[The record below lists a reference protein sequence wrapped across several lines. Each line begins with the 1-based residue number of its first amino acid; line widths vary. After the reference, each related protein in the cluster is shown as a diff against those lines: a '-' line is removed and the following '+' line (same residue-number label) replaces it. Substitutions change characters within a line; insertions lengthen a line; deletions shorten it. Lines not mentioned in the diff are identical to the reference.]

1 MLKRASFV
9 EVNTHSL
16 RHNFNAVKNIVP
28 KDACVMAVVKA
39 NAYGAGALKASE
51 IFLQEGAN
59 YLGVATLDEALE
71 LRSHFSQTPILILG
85 YSPNANAS
93 MLIDNDLSAMVF
105 SLEQAE
111 IFSQMALKAKKRL
124 KVHLKIDTGM
134 HRLGLEP
141 NFKSIETIKKIRALK
156 GLEVEGIFTH
166 LSNADAN
173 IKTHAKNQMKAF
185 NAFLE
190 QLLDQKIEFQYRH
203 AYNSAGILSLC
214 NGNENRL
221 LNLYRPGIMLYGFYP
236 SNEMKESSQTIL
248 KNVISLKA
256 RIVQIKRVKK
266 GEFIGYGE
274 HFYTNEETLVG
285 VLALGYADGLVRAL
299 GNRIQVAINNQL
311 APLIGKVCMDQCF
324 VKLNNIEAKEGD
336 EVILFGDKSTKAND
350 ASEIA
355 TLLNTIPYEVISTLS
370 KRLERVYVWNKIM

>member
-9 EVNTHSL
+9 EVNSASL
-16 RHNFNAVKNIVP
+16 RHNFSAVKSIVP
-28 KDACVMAVVKA
+28 KDAHIMAVVKA
-39 NAYGAGALKASE
+39 NAYGAGAIKASE

-71 LRSHFSQTPILILG
+71 LRSHFSKTPILILG
-85 YSPNANAS
+85 YSPNSNAS
-93 MLIDNDLSAMVF
+93 MLIDNDLSAMIF

-111 IFSQMALKAKKRL
+111 VFSQMALKSQKRL

-166 LSNADAN
+166 LSNADAK

-190 QLLDQKIEFQYRH
+190 QLLNQKIEFQYRH

-214 NGNENRL
+214 NGNENRF

-236 SNEMKESSQTIL
+236 SNGMKETCPTIL

-256 RIVQIKRVKK
+256 QIVQIRSVKK

-285 VLALGYADGLVRAL
+285 VLALGYADGLMRAL

-336 EVILFGDKSTKAND
+336 EVILFGDKSAKAND

-355 TLLNTIPYEVISTLS
+355 ALLNTIPYETISTLS
-370 KRLERVYVWNKIM
+370 KRLERVYI

>member
-9 EVNTHSL
+9 EVDTASL
-16 RHNFNAVKNIVP
+16 RHNFSTVKSIIP

-39 NAYGAGALKASE
+39 NAYGAGAIKASE

-71 LRSHFSQTPILILG
+71 LRSHFPKTPILILG

-93 MLIDNDLSAMVF
+93 MLIDNDLSAMIF

-111 IFSQMALKAKKRL
+111 VFSQMALKAKKRL

-156 GLEVEGIFTH
+156 GLEIEGIFTH
-166 LSNADAN
+166 LSNADAK

-214 NGNENRL
+214 NGNENRF

-236 SNEMKESSQTIL
+236 SNGMKESCPTIL

-256 RIVQIKRVKK
+256 RIVQIRSVKK

-285 VLALGYADGLVRAL
+285 VLALGYADGLARAL
-299 GNRIQVAINNQL
+299 DNRIQVAINNQL

-324 VKLNNIEAKEGD
+324 VKLNDIQAKEGD
-336 EVILFGDKSTKAND
+336 EVILFGDKSAKAND

-355 TLLNTIPYEVISTLS
+355 ALLNTIAYETISTLS
-370 KRLERVYVWNKIM
+370 KRLERVYI

>member
-9 EVNTHSL
+9 EVDSASL
-16 RHNFNAVKNIVP
+16 RHNFSAVKSIVP
-28 KDACVMAVVKA
+28 KDAHIMAVVKA
-39 NAYGAGALKASE
+39 NAYGTGAIKASE

-71 LRSHFSQTPILILG
+71 LRSHFSKTPILILG
-85 YSPNANAS
+85 YSPNSNAS
-93 MLIDNDLSAMVF
+93 MLIDNDLSAMIF

-111 IFSQMALKAKKRL
+111 VFSQMALKSQKRL
-124 KVHLKIDTGM
+124 KIHLKIDTGM

-141 NFKSIETIKKIRALK
+141 NFKSIEIIKKIRALK
-156 GLEVEGIFTH
+156 GLEIEGIFTH
-166 LSNADAN
+166 LSNADAR
-173 IKTHAKNQMKAF
+173 IKTHAKNQMKTF

-236 SNEMKESSQTIL
+236 SNGMKETCPTIL

-256 RIVQIKRVKK
+256 QIVQIRSVKK

-285 VLALGYADGLVRAL
+285 TLALGYADGLVRDL

-324 VKLNNIEAKEGD
+324 VKLNNIQAKEGD
-336 EVILFGDKSTKAND
+336 EVILFGDKSAKAND

-355 TLLNTIPYEVISTLS
+355 ALLNTIAYETISTLS
-370 KRLERVYVWNKIM
+370 KRLERVYI

>member
-9 EVNTHSL
+9 EVNTASL
-16 RHNFNAVKNIVP
+16 RHNFSAVKSIVP
-28 KDACVMAVVKA
+28 KDAHIMAVVKA
-39 NAYGAGALKASE
+39 NAYGAGAIKASE

-71 LRSHFSQTPILILG
+71 LRSHFPKTPILILG
-85 YSPNANAS
+85 YSPNSNAS
-93 MLIDNDLSAMVF
+93 MLIDNDLSTMIF

-111 IFSQMALKAKKRL
+111 VFSQMALKSQKRL
-124 KVHLKIDTGM
+124 KIHLKIDTGM

-141 NFKSIETIKKIRALK
+141 NFKSIEIIKKIRTLK
-156 GLEVEGIFTH
+156 GLEIEGIFTH
-166 LSNADAN
+166 LSNADAK

-214 NGNENRL
+214 NGNENRF

-236 SNEMKESSQTIL
+236 SNGMKETCPTIL

-256 RIVQIKRVKK
+256 QIVQIRSVKK

-285 VLALGYADGLVRAL
+285 VLALGYADGLMRAL
-299 GNRIQVAINNQL
+299 GNRIQVVINNQL

-324 VKLNNIEAKEGD
+324 VKLNNIQAKEGD
-336 EVILFGDKSTKAND
+336 EVILFGDKSAKAND

-355 TLLNTIPYEVISTLS
+355 ALLNTIPYETISTLS
-370 KRLERVYVWNKIM
+370 KRLERVYI

>member
-9 EVNTHSL
+9 EVNSASL
-16 RHNFNAVKNIVP
+16 RHNFSAVKSIVP
-28 KDACVMAVVKA
+28 KDAHIMAVVKA
-39 NAYGAGALKASE
+39 NAYGAGAIKASE

-85 YSPNANAS
+85 YSPNTNAS

-111 IFSQMALKAKKRL
+111 VFSQMALKSQKRL

-141 NFKSIETIKKIRALK
+141 NFKSIEIVKKIRALK

-214 NGNENRL
+214 NGNENRF

-336 EVILFGDKSTKAND
+336 EVILFGDKSAKAND

-370 KRLERVYVWNKIM
+370 KRLERVYV

>member
-9 EVNTHSL
+9 EVNTASL
-16 RHNFNAVKNIVP
+16 RHNFSAVKSIVP
-28 KDACVMAVVKA
+28 KDAHIMAVVKA
-39 NAYGAGALKASE
+39 NAYGAGAIKASE

-71 LRSHFSQTPILILG
+71 LRSHFSKTPILILG
-85 YSPNANAS
+85 YSPNSNAS
-93 MLIDNDLSAMVF
+93 MLIDNDLSAMIF

-111 IFSQMALKAKKRL
+111 VFSQMALKSQKRL
-124 KVHLKIDTGM
+124 KIHLKIDTGM

-141 NFKSIETIKKIRALK
+141 NFKSIEIIKKIRALK

-166 LSNADAN
+166 LSNADAK

-236 SNEMKESSQTIL
+236 SNGMKETCPTIL

-256 RIVQIKRVKK
+256 QIVQIRSVKK

-285 VLALGYADGLVRAL
+285 VLALGYADGLMRAL

-324 VKLNNIEAKEGD
+324 VKLNNIQAKEGD

-355 TLLNTIPYEVISTLS
+355 ALLNTIPYETISTLS
-370 KRLERVYVWNKIM
+370 KRLERVYI

>member
-16 RHNFNAVKNIVP
+16 RHNFNAVKSIVP

-85 YSPNANAS
+85 YSPNTNAS
-93 MLIDNDLSAMVF
+93 MLVDNDLSAMVF

-111 IFSQMALKAKKRL
+111 VFSQMALKAKKRL
-124 KVHLKIDTGM
+124 KIHLKIDTGM

-141 NFKSIETIKKIRALK
+141 TFKSIETIKKIRTLK

-256 RIVQIKRVKK
+256 RIIQIKRVKK
-266 GEFIGYGE
+266 GELIGYGK

-336 EVILFGDKSTKAND
+336 EVILFGDKSAKAND

-370 KRLERVYVWNKIM
+370 KRLERVYV

>member
-9 EVNTHSL
+9 EVDTASL
-16 RHNFNAVKNIVP
+16 RHNFSAVKSIVP
-28 KDACVMAVVKA
+28 KDAHIMAVVKA
-39 NAYGAGALKASE
+39 NAYGVGAIKASE

-71 LRSHFSQTPILILG
+71 LRSHFSKTPILILG

-93 MLIDNDLSAMVF
+93 MLIDNDLSAMIF

-111 IFSQMALKAKKRL
+111 VFSQMALKSQKRL
-124 KVHLKIDTGM
+124 KIHLKIDTGM

-141 NFKSIETIKKIRALK
+141 NFKSIEIIKKIRALK
-156 GLEVEGIFTH
+156 GLEIEGIFTH
-166 LSNADAN
+166 LSNADAK

-190 QLLDQKIEFQYRH
+190 QLLNQKIEFQYRH

-214 NGNENRL
+214 NGNENRF

-236 SNEMKESSQTIL
+236 SNGMKETCPTIL

-256 RIVQIKRVKK
+256 QIVQIRSVKK

-285 VLALGYADGLVRAL
+285 VLALGYADGLMRAL

-324 VKLNNIEAKEGD
+324 VKLNNIQAKEGD
-336 EVILFGDKSTKAND
+336 EVILFGDKSAKAND

-355 TLLNTIPYEVISTLS
+355 ALLNTIPYETISTLS
-370 KRLERVYVWNKIM
+370 KRLERVYI

>member
-9 EVNTHSL
+9 EVNTASL
-16 RHNFNAVKNIVP
+16 RHNFNAVKSIVP

-85 YSPNANAS
+85 YSPNTNAS

-111 IFSQMALKAKKRL
+111 VFSQVALKSQKRL
-124 KVHLKIDTGM
+124 KIHLKIDTGM

-141 NFKSIETIKKIRALK
+141 TFKSMETIKKIRALK

-190 QLLDQKIEFQYRH
+190 QLLNQKIEFKYRH

-324 VKLNNIEAKEGD
+324 VKLNDIEAKEGD
-336 EVILFGDKSTKAND
+336 EVILFGDKSAKAND
-350 ASEIA
+350 ANEIA
-355 TLLNTIPYEVISTLS
+355 TLLNTIPYETISTLS
-370 KRLERVYVWNKIM
+370 KRLERVYV

>member
-9 EVNTHSL
+9 EVNSASL
-16 RHNFNAVKNIVP
+16 RHNFSAVKSIVP
-28 KDACVMAVVKA
+28 KDAHIMAVVKA
-39 NAYGAGALKASE
+39 NAYGAGAIKASE

-71 LRSHFSQTPILILG
+71 LRSHFSKTPILILG
-85 YSPNANAS
+85 YSPNSNAS
-93 MLIDNDLSAMVF
+93 MLIDNDLSAMIF

-111 IFSQMALKAKKRL
+111 VFSQMALKSQKRL
-124 KVHLKIDTGM
+124 KIHLKIDTGM

-141 NFKSIETIKKIRALK
+141 NFKSIEIIKKIRALK

-166 LSNADAN
+166 LSNADAK

-190 QLLDQKIEFQYRH
+190 QLLNQKIEFQYRH

-236 SNEMKESSQTIL
+236 SNGMKETCPTIL

-256 RIVQIKRVKK
+256 QIVQIRSVKK

-285 VLALGYADGLVRAL
+285 VLTLGYADGLMRAL

-324 VKLNNIEAKEGD
+324 IKLNNIEAKEGD
-336 EVILFGDKSTKAND
+336 EVILFGDKSAKAND

-355 TLLNTIPYEVISTLS
+355 ALLNTIPYETISTLS
-370 KRLERVYVWNKIM
+370 KRLERVYI

>member
-9 EVNTHSL
+9 EVNSASL
-16 RHNFNAVKNIVP
+16 RHNFSAVKSIVP
-28 KDACVMAVVKA
+28 KDAHIMAVVKA
-39 NAYGAGALKASE
+39 NAYGAGAIKASE

-71 LRSHFSQTPILILG
+71 LRSHFSKTPILILG
-85 YSPNANAS
+85 YSPNSNAS
-93 MLIDNDLSAMVF
+93 MLIDNDLSAMIF

-111 IFSQMALKAKKRL
+111 VFSQMALRSQKRL
-124 KVHLKIDTGM
+124 KIHLKIDTGM

-141 NFKSIETIKKIRALK
+141 NFKSIEIIKKIRALK
-156 GLEVEGIFTH
+156 GLEIEGIFTH
-166 LSNADAN
+166 LSNADAK
-173 IKTHAKNQMKAF
+173 IKTHAKNQMKTF

-214 NGNENRL
+214 NGNENHL

-236 SNEMKESSQTIL
+236 SNGMKETCPTIL

-256 RIVQIKRVKK
+256 QIVQIRSVKK

-285 VLALGYADGLVRAL
+285 VLALGYADGLMRAL

-324 VKLNNIEAKEGD
+324 VKLNNIQAKEGD
-336 EVILFGDKSTKAND
+336 EVILFGDKSAKAND

-355 TLLNTIPYEVISTLS
+355 VLLNTIPYETISTLS
-370 KRLERVYVWNKIM
+370 KRLERVYI

>member
-16 RHNFNAVKNIVP
+16 RHNFHAVKNIVP

-85 YSPNANAS
+85 YSPNTNAS

-111 IFSQMALKAKKRL
+111 VFSQMALKSQKRL
-124 KVHLKIDTGM
+124 KIHLKIDTGM

-141 NFKSIETIKKIRALK
+141 TFKSIETIKKIRALK

-166 LSNADAN
+166 LSNADAK

-190 QLLDQKIEFQYRH
+190 QLLNQKIEFKYRH

-266 GEFIGYGE
+266 GELIGYGE

-324 VKLNNIEAKEGD
+324 VKLNDIEAKEGD
-336 EVILFGDKSTKAND
+336 EVILFGDKSAKAND

-355 TLLNTIPYEVISTLS
+355 TLLNTIPYETISTLS
-370 KRLERVYVWNKIM
+370 KRLERVYV

>member
-9 EVNTHSL
+9 EVNTASL
-16 RHNFNAVKNIVP
+16 RHNFDAVKNIVP

-39 NAYGAGALKASE
+39 NAYGAGAIKASE

-71 LRSHFSQTPILILG
+71 LRSHFSKTPILILG
-85 YSPNANAS
+85 YSPNTNAS

-111 IFSQMALKAKKRL
+111 VFSQMALKSQKRL
-124 KVHLKIDTGM
+124 KIHLKIDTGM

-141 NFKSIETIKKIRALK
+141 NFKSIEIIKKIRALK

-190 QLLDQKIEFQYRH
+190 QLLNQKIEFQYRH

-214 NGNENRL
+214 NGNENRF

-236 SNEMKESSQTIL
+236 SSEMKESCPTIL

-266 GEFIGYGE
+266 GELIGYGK

-285 VLALGYADGLVRAL
+285 VLALGYADGLVRDL

-336 EVILFGDKSTKAND
+336 EVILFGDKSAKAND

-370 KRLERVYVWNKIM
+370 KRLERVYV

>member
-9 EVNTHSL
+9 EVNSASL
-16 RHNFNAVKNIVP
+16 RHNFSAVKSIVP
-28 KDACVMAVVKA
+28 KDAHIMAVVKA
-39 NAYGAGALKASE
+39 NAYGAGAIKASE

-71 LRSHFSQTPILILG
+71 LRSHFSKTPILILG
-85 YSPNANAS
+85 YSPNSNAS
-93 MLIDNDLSAMVF
+93 MLIDNDLSAMIF

-111 IFSQMALKAKKRL
+111 VFSQMALKSQKRL
-124 KVHLKIDTGM
+124 KIHLKIDTGM

-141 NFKSIETIKKIRALK
+141 NFKSIEIIKKIRTLK

-166 LSNADAN
+166 LSNADAK

-236 SNEMKESSQTIL
+236 SNGMKETCPTIL

-256 RIVQIKRVKK
+256 QIVQIRSVKK

-285 VLALGYADGLVRAL
+285 VLALGYADGLMRAL

-324 VKLNNIEAKEGD
+324 VKLNNIQAKEGD
-336 EVILFGDKSTKAND
+336 EVILFGDKSAKAND

-355 TLLNTIPYEVISTLS
+355 ALLNTIPYETISTLS
-370 KRLERVYVWNKIM
+370 KRLERVYI

>member
-9 EVNTHSL
+9 EVNSTSL
-16 RHNFNAVKNIVP
+16 RHNFSAVKSIVP
-28 KDACVMAVVKA
+28 KDAHIMAVVKA
-39 NAYGAGALKASE
+39 NAYGAGAIKASE

-71 LRSHFSQTPILILG
+71 LRSYFSKTPILVLG
-85 YSPNANAS
+85 YSPNSNAS
-93 MLIDNDLSAMVF
+93 MLIDNDLSAMIF

-111 IFSQMALKAKKRL
+111 VFSQMALKSQKRL
-124 KVHLKIDTGM
+124 KIHLKIDTGM

-141 NFKSIETIKKIRALK
+141 NFKSIEIIKKIRALK

-166 LSNADAN
+166 LSNADAK

-190 QLLDQKIEFQYRH
+190 QLLNQKIEFQYRH

-236 SNEMKESSQTIL
+236 SNGMKETCPTIL

-256 RIVQIKRVKK
+256 QIVQIRSVKK

-285 VLALGYADGLVRAL
+285 VLALGYADGLMRAL

-324 VKLNNIEAKEGD
+324 VKLNNIQAKEGD
-336 EVILFGDKSTKAND
+336 EVILFGDKSAKAND

-355 TLLNTIPYEVISTLS
+355 ALLNTIPYETISTLS
-370 KRLERVYVWNKIM
+370 KRLERVYI

>member
-9 EVNTHSL
+9 EVNTASL
-16 RHNFNAVKNIVP
+16 RHNFSAVKSIVP

-39 NAYGAGALKASE
+39 NAYGAGAIKASE

-71 LRSHFSQTPILILG
+71 LRSHFSKTPILVLG
-85 YSPNANAS
+85 YNPNSNAS
-93 MLIDNDLSAMVF
+93 MLIDNDLSAMIF

-111 IFSQMALKAKKRL
+111 VFSQMALKSQKRL
-124 KVHLKIDTGM
+124 KIHLKIDTGM

-141 NFKSIETIKKIRALK
+141 NFKSIEIIKKIRALK

-166 LSNADAN
+166 LSNADAK
-173 IKTHAKNQMKAF
+173 IKTHAKNQMEAF

-190 QLLDQKIEFQYRH
+190 QLLDQRIEFQYRH

-236 SNEMKESSQTIL
+236 SNGMKETCPTIL

-256 RIVQIKRVKK
+256 QIVQIRSVKK

-285 VLALGYADGLVRAL
+285 VLALGYADGLMRAL

-324 VKLNNIEAKEGD
+324 VKLNNIQAKEGD
-336 EVILFGDKSTKAND
+336 EVILFGDKSAKAND

-355 TLLNTIPYEVISTLS
+355 ALLNTIPYETISTLS
-370 KRLERVYVWNKIM
+370 KRLERVYI

>member
-9 EVNTHSL
+9 EVNTASL
-16 RHNFNAVKNIVP
+16 RHNFSAVKSIVP
-28 KDACVMAVVKA
+28 KDAHIMAVVKA
-39 NAYGAGALKASE
+39 NAYGAGAIKASE
-51 IFLQEGAN
+51 IFLQEGVN

-71 LRSHFSQTPILILG
+71 LRSHFSKTPILILG
-85 YSPNANAS
+85 YSPNSNAS
-93 MLIDNDLSAMVF
+93 MLIDNDLSAMIF

-111 IFSQMALKAKKRL
+111 VFSQMALKSQKRL
-124 KVHLKIDTGM
+124 KIHLKIDTGM

-141 NFKSIETIKKIRALK
+141 NFKSIEIIKKIRALK
-156 GLEVEGIFTH
+156 GLEIEGIFTH
-166 LSNADAN
+166 LSNADAK

-214 NGNENRL
+214 NGNENRF

-236 SNEMKESSQTIL
+236 SNGMKEACPTIL

-256 RIVQIKRVKK
+256 QIVQIRSVKK

-285 VLALGYADGLVRAL
+285 VLALGYADGLMRAL

-324 VKLNNIEAKEGD
+324 VKLNNIQAKEGD
-336 EVILFGDKSTKAND
+336 EVILFGDKSAKAND

-355 TLLNTIPYEVISTLS
+355 ALLNTIPYETISTLS
-370 KRLERVYVWNKIM
+370 KRLERVYI

>member
-9 EVNTHSL
+9 EVNTASL
-16 RHNFNAVKNIVP
+16 RHNFSAVKSIVP
-28 KDACVMAVVKA
+28 KDAHIMAVVKA
-39 NAYGAGALKASE
+39 NAYGAGAIKASE

-71 LRSHFSQTPILILG
+71 LRTHFSKTPILILG
-85 YSPNANAS
+85 YSPNSNAS
-93 MLIDNDLSAMVF
+93 MLIDNDLSAMIF

-111 IFSQMALKAKKRL
+111 VFSQMALKSQKRL
-124 KVHLKIDTGM
+124 KIHLKIDTGM

-141 NFKSIETIKKIRALK
+141 NFKSIEIIKKIRALK

-166 LSNADAN
+166 LSNADAK
-173 IKTHAKNQMKAF
+173 IKTHAKNQMETF

-190 QLLDQKIEFQYRH
+190 QLLNQKIEFQYRH

-214 NGNENRL
+214 NGNENRF

-236 SNEMKESSQTIL
+236 SNGMKETCPTIL

-256 RIVQIKRVKK
+256 QIVQIRSVKK

-285 VLALGYADGLVRAL
+285 VLALGYADGLMRAL

-324 VKLNNIEAKEGD
+324 VKLNNIQAKEGD

-355 TLLNTIPYEVISTLS
+355 ALLNTIPYETISTLS
-370 KRLERVYVWNKIM
+370 KRLERVYI

>member
-9 EVNTHSL
+9 EVDTASL
-16 RHNFNAVKNIVP
+16 RHNFSAVKSIVP

-39 NAYGAGALKASE
+39 NAYGAGAIKASE

-59 YLGVATLDEALE
+59 YLGVAALDEALE
-71 LRSHFSQTPILILG
+71 LRSHFSKTPILILG

-111 IFSQMALKAKKRL
+111 VFSQMALKSQKRL

-141 NFKSIETIKKIRALK
+141 NFKSIEIIKKICALK

-166 LSNADAN
+166 LSNADAK

-214 NGNENRL
+214 NGNENRF

-299 GNRIQVAINNQL
+299 GNRIQVVINNQL

-324 VKLNNIEAKEGD
+324 VKLNNIQAKEGD

-355 TLLNTIPYEVISTLS
+355 ALLNTIAYETISTLS
-370 KRLERVYVWNKIM
+370 KRLERVYI

>member
-9 EVNTHSL
+9 EVNTASL
-16 RHNFNAVKNIVP
+16 RHNFSAVKSIVP
-28 KDACVMAVVKA
+28 KDAHIMAVVKA
-39 NAYGAGALKASE
+39 NAYGAGAIKASE

-59 YLGVATLDEALE
+59 YLGVAALDEALE
-71 LRSHFSQTPILILG
+71 LRSHFSKTPILILG
-85 YSPNANAS
+85 YSPNSNAS
-93 MLIDNDLSAMVF
+93 MLVDNDLSAMVF

-111 IFSQMALKAKKRL
+111 VFSQMALKSQKRL
-124 KVHLKIDTGM
+124 KIHLKIDTGM

-141 NFKSIETIKKIRALK
+141 NFKSIEIIKKIRALK

-166 LSNADAN
+166 LSNADAK

-236 SNEMKESSQTIL
+236 SNEMKESCPTIL

-256 RIVQIKRVKK
+256 QIVQIRSVKK

-285 VLALGYADGLVRAL
+285 VLALGYADGLMRAL

-324 VKLNNIEAKEGD
+324 VKLNNIQAKEGD
-336 EVILFGDKSTKAND
+336 EVILFGDKSAKAND

-355 TLLNTIPYEVISTLS
+355 MLLNTIPYETISTLS
-370 KRLERVYVWNKIM
+370 KRLERVYI

>member
-9 EVNTHSL
+9 EVNTASL
-16 RHNFNAVKNIVP
+16 RHNFSAVKSIVP
-28 KDACVMAVVKA
+28 KDAHIMAVVKA
-39 NAYGAGALKASE
+39 NAYGAGAIKASE

-71 LRSHFSQTPILILG
+71 LRSHFSKTPILILG
-85 YSPNANAS
+85 YSPNSNAS
-93 MLIDNDLSAMVF
+93 MLIDNDLSAMIF

-111 IFSQMALKAKKRL
+111 VFSQMALKSQKRL
-124 KVHLKIDTGM
+124 KIHLKIDTGM

-141 NFKSIETIKKIRALK
+141 NFKSIEIIKKIRALK

-166 LSNADAN
+166 LSNADAK

-190 QLLDQKIEFQYRH
+190 QLLNQKIEFQYRH

-214 NGNENRL
+214 NGNENRF

-236 SNEMKESSQTIL
+236 SNGMKETCPTIL

-256 RIVQIKRVKK
+256 QIVQIRSVKK

-285 VLALGYADGLVRAL
+285 VLALGYADGLMRAL

-324 VKLNNIEAKEGD
+324 VKLNNIQAKEGD
-336 EVILFGDKSTKAND
+336 EVILFGDKSAKAND

-355 TLLNTIPYEVISTLS
+355 ALLNTIPYETISTLS
-370 KRLERVYVWNKIM
+370 KRLERVYI

>member
-9 EVNTHSL
+9 EVNTASL
-16 RHNFNAVKNIVP
+16 RHNFSAVKSIVP
-28 KDACVMAVVKA
+28 KDAHIMAVVKA
-39 NAYGAGALKASE
+39 NAYGAGAIKASE

-71 LRSHFSQTPILILG
+71 LRSHFSKTPILILG
-85 YSPNANAS
+85 YSLNSNAS
-93 MLIDNDLSAMVF
+93 MLIDNDLSAMIF

-111 IFSQMALKAKKRL
+111 VFSQMALKSQKRL
-124 KVHLKIDTGM
+124 KIHLKIDTGM

-141 NFKSIETIKKIRALK
+141 NFKSIEIIKKIRALK
-156 GLEVEGIFTH
+156 GLEIEGIFTH
-166 LSNADAN
+166 LSNADAK

-190 QLLDQKIEFQYRH
+190 QLLEQKIEFQYRH

-236 SNEMKESSQTIL
+236 SNGMKESCPTIL

-256 RIVQIKRVKK
+256 QIVQIRSVKK

-285 VLALGYADGLVRAL
+285 VLALGYADGLMRAL

-324 VKLNNIEAKEGD
+324 VKLNNIQAKEGD
-336 EVILFGDKSTKAND
+336 EVILFGDKSAKVND

-355 TLLNTIPYEVISTLS
+355 ALLNTIPYETISTLS
-370 KRLERVYVWNKIM
+370 KRLERVYI

>member
-9 EVNTHSL
+9 EVNTASL
-16 RHNFNAVKNIVP
+16 RHNFSAVKSIVP
-28 KDACVMAVVKA
+28 KDAHIMAVVKA
-39 NAYGAGALKASE
+39 NAYGVGAIKASE

-71 LRSHFSQTPILILG
+71 LRSHFPKTPILILG
-85 YSPNANAS
+85 YSPNSNAS
-93 MLIDNDLSAMVF
+93 MLIDNDLSAMIF

-111 IFSQMALKAKKRL
+111 VFSQMALKSQKRL

-141 NFKSIETIKKIRALK
+141 NFKSIEIIKKIRALK

-166 LSNADAN
+166 LSNADAK

-190 QLLDQKIEFQYRH
+190 QLLEQKIEFQYRH

-214 NGNENRL
+214 NGNENRF

-236 SNEMKESSQTIL
+236 SNGMKETCPTIL

-256 RIVQIKRVKK
+256 QIVQIRSVKK

-285 VLALGYADGLVRAL
+285 VLALGYADGLMRAL

-324 VKLNNIEAKEGD
+324 VKLNNIQAKEGD
-336 EVILFGDKSTKAND
+336 EVILFGDKSARAND

-355 TLLNTIPYEVISTLS
+355 ALLNTIAYETISTLS
-370 KRLERVYVWNKIM
+370 KRLERVYI

>member
-9 EVNTHSL
+9 EVNTSSL
-16 RHNFNAVKNIVP
+16 RHNFGAVKSIVP
-28 KDACVMAVVKA
+28 KDAHIMAVVKA
-39 NAYGAGALKASE
+39 NAYGAGAIKASE

-71 LRSHFSQTPILILG
+71 LRSHFSKTPILILG
-85 YSPNANAS
+85 YSPNSNAS
-93 MLIDNDLSAMVF
+93 MLIDNDLSAMIF

-111 IFSQMALKAKKRL
+111 VFSQMALKSQKRL
-124 KVHLKIDTGM
+124 KIHLKIDTGM

-141 NFKSIETIKKIRALK
+141 NFKSIEIIKKICALK

-166 LSNADAN
+166 LSNADAK

-190 QLLDQKIEFQYRH
+190 QLLNQKIEFQYRH

-214 NGNENRL
+214 NGNENRF

-236 SNEMKESSQTIL
+236 SNGMKETCPTIL

-256 RIVQIKRVKK
+256 QIVQIRSVKK

-285 VLALGYADGLVRAL
+285 VLALGYADGLMRAL

-324 VKLNNIEAKEGD
+324 IKLNNIEAKEGD
-336 EVILFGDKSTKAND
+336 EVILFGDKSAKAND

-355 TLLNTIPYEVISTLS
+355 MLLNTIPYETISTLS
-370 KRLERVYVWNKIM
+370 KRLERVYI

>member
-9 EVNTHSL
+9 EVDTASL
-16 RHNFNAVKNIVP
+16 RHNFGTVKSIVP
-28 KDACVMAVVKA
+28 KDAHIMAVVKA
-39 NAYGAGALKASE
+39 NAYGAGAIKASE

-71 LRSHFSQTPILILG
+71 LRSHFSKTPILILG
-85 YSPNANAS
+85 YSPNSNAS
-93 MLIDNDLSAMVF
+93 MLIDNDLSAMIF

-111 IFSQMALKAKKRL
+111 VFSQMALKSQKRL
-124 KVHLKIDTGM
+124 KIHLKIDTGM

-141 NFKSIETIKKIRALK
+141 NFKSIEIIKKIRALK

-166 LSNADAN
+166 LSNADAK

-190 QLLDQKIEFQYRH
+190 QLLNQKIEFQYRH

-214 NGNENRL
+214 NGNENRF

-236 SNEMKESSQTIL
+236 SNGMKETCPTIL
-248 KNVISLKA
+248 KNVVSLKA
-256 RIVQIKRVKK
+256 QIVQIRSVKK

-285 VLALGYADGLVRAL
+285 TLALGYADGLVRDL

-324 VKLNNIEAKEGD
+324 VKLNNIQAKEGD
-336 EVILFGDKSTKAND
+336 EVILFGDKSAKAND

-355 TLLNTIPYEVISTLS
+355 MLLNTIPYETISTLS
-370 KRLERVYVWNKIM
+370 KRLERVYI

>member
-9 EVNTHSL
+9 EVNSASL
-16 RHNFNAVKNIVP
+16 RHNFSAVKSIVP
-28 KDACVMAVVKA
+28 KDAHIMAVVKA
-39 NAYGAGALKASE
+39 NAYGVGAIKASE

-71 LRSHFSQTPILILG
+71 LRSYFSKTPILILG

-93 MLIDNDLSAMVF
+93 MLIDNDLSAMIF

-111 IFSQMALKAKKRL
+111 VFSQMALKSQKRL

-141 NFKSIETIKKIRALK
+141 NFKSIEIIKKIRALK

-166 LSNADAN
+166 LSNADAK
-173 IKTHAKNQMKAF
+173 IKIHAKNQMKAF

-214 NGNENRL
+214 NGNENRF

-236 SNEMKESSQTIL
+236 SNGMKETCPTIL

-256 RIVQIKRVKK
+256 QIVQIRSVKK

-285 VLALGYADGLVRAL
+285 VLALGYADGLMRAL

-324 VKLNNIEAKEGD
+324 VKLNNIQAKEGD
-336 EVILFGDKSTKAND
+336 EVILFGDKSAKAND

-355 TLLNTIPYEVISTLS
+355 ALLNTIPYETISTLS
-370 KRLERVYVWNKIM
+370 KRLERVYI

>member
-9 EVNTHSL
+9 EVNSASL
-16 RHNFNAVKNIVP
+16 RHNFSAVKSIVP
-28 KDACVMAVVKA
+28 KDAHIMAVVKA
-39 NAYGAGALKASE
+39 NAYGAGAIKASE

-71 LRSHFSQTPILILG
+71 LRSHFSKTPILILG
-85 YSPNANAS
+85 YSPNSNAS
-93 MLIDNDLSAMVF
+93 MLIDNDLSAMIF

-111 IFSQMALKAKKRL
+111 VFSQMALKSQKRL
-124 KVHLKIDTGM
+124 KIHLKIDTGM

-141 NFKSIETIKKIRALK
+141 NFKSIEIIKKIRALK

-166 LSNADAN
+166 LSNADAK

-214 NGNENRL
+214 NGNENRF

-236 SNEMKESSQTIL
+236 SNGMKETCPTIL

-256 RIVQIKRVKK
+256 QIVQIRSVKK

-285 VLALGYADGLVRAL
+285 VLALGYADGLMRAL

-336 EVILFGDKSTKAND
+336 EVILFGDKSAKAND

-355 TLLNTIPYEVISTLS
+355 VLLNTIPYETISTLS
-370 KRLERVYVWNKIM
+370 KRLERVYI

>member
-9 EVNTHSL
+9 EVNTASL
-16 RHNFNAVKNIVP
+16 RHNFSAVKSIIP
-28 KDACVMAVVKA
+28 KDAHIMAVVKA
-39 NAYGAGALKASE
+39 NAYGAGAIKASE

-71 LRSHFSQTPILILG
+71 LRSHFSKTPILILG
-85 YSPNANAS
+85 YSPNPNAS
-93 MLIDNDLSAMVF
+93 MLIDNDLSAMIF

-111 IFSQMALKAKKRL
+111 VFSQMALKSQKRL
-124 KVHLKIDTGM
+124 KIHLKIDTGM

-141 NFKSIETIKKIRALK
+141 NFKSIEIIKKIRALK

-166 LSNADAN
+166 LSNADAK

-190 QLLDQKIEFQYRH
+190 QLLDQKIEFQYCH

-236 SNEMKESSQTIL
+236 SNGMKETCPTIL

-256 RIVQIKRVKK
+256 QIVQIRSVKK

-285 VLALGYADGLVRAL
+285 VLALGYADGLMRDL

-324 VKLNNIEAKEGD
+324 VKLNNINAKEGD
-336 EVILFGDKSTKAND
+336 EVILFGDKSAKAND

-355 TLLNTIPYEVISTLS
+355 ALLNTIPYETISTLS
-370 KRLERVYVWNKIM
+370 KRLERVYI

>member
-9 EVNTHSL
+9 EVDTASL
-16 RHNFNAVKNIVP
+16 RHNFNAVKSIVP

-39 NAYGAGALKASE
+39 NAYGAGAIKASE

-71 LRSHFSQTPILILG
+71 LRSHFPKTPILILG
-85 YSPNANAS
+85 YSPNTNAS

-111 IFSQMALKAKKRL
+111 VFSQMALKSQKRL

-141 NFKSIETIKKIRALK
+141 NFKSIEIIKKIRALK
-156 GLEVEGIFTH
+156 GLEIEGIFTH
-166 LSNADAN
+166 LSNADAK

-236 SNEMKESSQTIL
+236 SNGMKESCPTIL

-256 RIVQIKRVKK
+256 RIVQIRSVKK

-285 VLALGYADGLVRAL
+285 VLALGYADGLARAL
-299 GNRIQVAINNQL
+299 GNRIQVVINNQL

-336 EVILFGDKSTKAND
+336 EVILFGDKSAKAND

-355 TLLNTIPYEVISTLS
+355 ALLNTIAYETISTLS
-370 KRLERVYVWNKIM
+370 KRLERVYI

>member
-9 EVNTHSL
+9 EVDTASL
-16 RHNFNAVKNIVP
+16 RHNFSAVKSIVP
-28 KDACVMAVVKA
+28 KDAHIMAVVKA
-39 NAYGAGALKASE
+39 NAYGAGAIKASE

-59 YLGVATLDEALE
+59 YLGVAALDEALE
-71 LRSHFSQTPILILG
+71 LRSHFSKTPILILG
-85 YSPNANAS
+85 YSPNSNAS

-111 IFSQMALKAKKRL
+111 VFSQMALKSQKRL

-166 LSNADAN
+166 LSNADSK

-190 QLLDQKIEFQYRH
+190 QLLEQKIEFQYRH

-236 SNEMKESSQTIL
+236 SNEVKQSCPTIL
-248 KNVISLKA
+248 KNVVSLKA
-256 RIVQIKRVKK
+256 QIVQIRSVKK

-285 VLALGYADGLVRAL
+285 VLALGYADGLARAL

-324 VKLNNIEAKEGD
+324 VKLNDIQAKEGD
-336 EVILFGDKSTKAND
+336 EVILFGDKSAKAND

-355 TLLNTIPYEVISTLS
+355 VLLNTIPYETISTLS
-370 KRLERVYVWNKIM
+370 KRLERVYI

>member
-9 EVNTHSL
+9 EVNTASL
-16 RHNFNAVKNIVP
+16 RHNFSAVKSIVP
-28 KDACVMAVVKA
+28 KDAHIMAVVKA
-39 NAYGAGALKASE
+39 NAYGAGAIKASE

-71 LRSHFSQTPILILG
+71 LRSHFSKTPILILG
-85 YSPNANAS
+85 YSPNSNAS
-93 MLIDNDLSAMVF
+93 MLIDNDLSAMIF

-111 IFSQMALKAKKRL
+111 VFSQMALKSQKRL
-124 KVHLKIDTGM
+124 KIHLKIDTGM

-141 NFKSIETIKKIRALK
+141 NFKSIEIIKKICALK
-156 GLEVEGIFTH
+156 GLEIEGIFTH
-166 LSNADAN
+166 LSNADAK

-190 QLLDQKIEFQYRH
+190 QLLNQKIEFQYRH

-214 NGNENRL
+214 NGNENRF

-236 SNEMKESSQTIL
+236 SNGMKETCPTIL

-256 RIVQIKRVKK
+256 QIVQIRSVKK

-336 EVILFGDKSTKAND
+336 EVILFGDKSAKAND

-355 TLLNTIPYEVISTLS
+355 ALLNTIPYETISTLS
-370 KRLERVYVWNKIM
+370 KRLERVYI

>member
-9 EVNTHSL
+9 EVNSASL
-16 RHNFNAVKNIVP
+16 RHNFSAVKSIVP
-28 KDACVMAVVKA
+28 KDAHIMAVVKA
-39 NAYGAGALKASE
+39 NAYGAGAIKASE

-71 LRSHFSQTPILILG
+71 LRSYFSKTPILILG

-93 MLIDNDLSAMVF
+93 MLIDNDLSAMIF

-111 IFSQMALKAKKRL
+111 VFSQMALKSQKRL
-124 KVHLKIDTGM
+124 KIHLKIDTGM

-141 NFKSIETIKKIRALK
+141 NFKSIEIIKKIRTLK

-166 LSNADAN
+166 LSNADAK
-173 IKTHAKNQMKAF
+173 IKTHAKNQMETF

-236 SNEMKESSQTIL
+236 SDGMKETCPTIL

-256 RIVQIKRVKK
+256 QIVQIRSVKK

-285 VLALGYADGLVRAL
+285 VLALGYADGLMRAL

-324 VKLNNIEAKEGD
+324 VKLNNIQAKEGD
-336 EVILFGDKSTKAND
+336 EVILFGDKSAKAND

-355 TLLNTIPYEVISTLS
+355 ALLNTIPYEIISTLS
-370 KRLERVYVWNKIM
+370 KRLERVYI

>member
-9 EVNTHSL
+9 EVNSASL
-16 RHNFNAVKNIVP
+16 RHNFSAVKSIVP
-28 KDACVMAVVKA
+28 KDAHIMAVVKA
-39 NAYGAGALKASE
+39 NAYGAGAIKASE

-71 LRSHFSQTPILILG
+71 LRSHFSKTPILILG
-85 YSPNANAS
+85 YSPNSNAS
-93 MLIDNDLSAMVF
+93 MLIDNDLSAMIF

-111 IFSQMALKAKKRL
+111 VFSQMALKSQKRL
-124 KVHLKIDTGM
+124 KIHLKIDTGM

-141 NFKSIETIKKIRALK
+141 NFKSIEIIKKIRALK

-166 LSNADAN
+166 LSNADAK

-190 QLLDQKIEFQYRH
+190 QLLNQKIEFQYRH

-214 NGNENRL
+214 NGNENRF

-236 SNEMKESSQTIL
+236 SSEMKESCPTIL
-248 KNVISLKA
+248 KNVVSLKA
-256 RIVQIKRVKK
+256 QIVQIRSVKK

-285 VLALGYADGLVRAL
+285 VLALGYADGLMRDL

-324 VKLNNIEAKEGD
+324 VKLNNIQAKEGD
-336 EVILFGDKSTKAND
+336 EVILFGDKSAKAND

-355 TLLNTIPYEVISTLS
+355 ALLNTIPYETISTLS
-370 KRLERVYVWNKIM
+370 KRLERVYI

>member
-9 EVNTHSL
+9 EVDTASL
-16 RHNFNAVKNIVP
+16 RHNFGAVKSIVP
-28 KDACVMAVVKA
+28 KDAHIMAVVKA
-39 NAYGAGALKASE
+39 NAYGVGAIKASE

-71 LRSHFSQTPILILG
+71 LRSHFSKTPILILG

-93 MLIDNDLSAMVF
+93 MLIDNDLSAMIF

-111 IFSQMALKAKKRL
+111 VFSQMALKSQKRL
-124 KVHLKIDTGM
+124 KIHLKIDTGM

-141 NFKSIETIKKIRALK
+141 NFKSIEIIKKIRALK
-156 GLEVEGIFTH
+156 GLEIEGIFTH
-166 LSNADAN
+166 LSNADAK

-190 QLLDQKIEFQYRH
+190 QLLNQKIEFQYRH

-214 NGNENRL
+214 NGNENRF

-236 SNEMKESSQTIL
+236 SNGMKETCPTIL

-256 RIVQIKRVKK
+256 QIVQIRSVKK

-285 VLALGYADGLVRAL
+285 VLALGYADGLVCAL

-336 EVILFGDKSTKAND
+336 EVILFGDKSAKAND

-355 TLLNTIPYEVISTLS
+355 ALLNTIPYETISTLS
-370 KRLERVYVWNKIM
+370 KRLERVYI

>member
-9 EVNTHSL
+9 EVNTASL
-16 RHNFNAVKNIVP
+16 RHNFNAVKSIVP

-85 YSPNANAS
+85 YSPNTNAS

-111 IFSQMALKAKKRL
+111 VFSQVALKSQKRL
-124 KVHLKIDTGM
+124 KIHLKIDTGM

-141 NFKSIETIKKIRALK
+141 TFKSIETIKKIRALK

-285 VLALGYADGLVRAL
+285 VLALGYADGLARAL

-324 VKLNNIEAKEGD
+324 VKLNDIEAKEGD
-336 EVILFGDKSTKAND
+336 EVILFGDKSAKAND

-355 TLLNTIPYEVISTLS
+355 ALLNTIPYETISTLS
-370 KRLERVYVWNKIM
+370 KRLERVYV

>member
-9 EVNTHSL
+9 EVNSASL
-16 RHNFNAVKNIVP
+16 RHNFSAVKSIVP
-28 KDACVMAVVKA
+28 KDAHIMAVVKA
-39 NAYGAGALKASE
+39 NAYGAGAIKASE

-71 LRSHFSQTPILILG
+71 LRPHFSKTPILILG
-85 YSPNANAS
+85 YSPNSNAS
-93 MLIDNDLSAMVF
+93 MLIDNDLSVMIF

-111 IFSQMALKAKKRL
+111 VFSQMALKSQKRL
-124 KVHLKIDTGM
+124 KIHLKIDTGM

-141 NFKSIETIKKIRALK
+141 NFKSIEIIKKIRALK

-166 LSNADAN
+166 LSNADAK

-236 SNEMKESSQTIL
+236 SNGMKETCPTIL

-256 RIVQIKRVKK
+256 QIVQIRSVKK

-285 VLALGYADGLVRAL
+285 VLALGYADGLMRAL

-324 VKLNNIEAKEGD
+324 VKLNNIQAKEGD
-336 EVILFGDKSTKAND
+336 EVILFGDKSAKAND

-355 TLLNTIPYEVISTLS
+355 ALLNTIPYETISTLS
-370 KRLERVYVWNKIM
+370 KRLERVYI

>member
-39 NAYGAGALKASE
+39 NAYGVGALKASE

-71 LRSHFSQTPILILG
+71 LRSHFSKTPILILG
-85 YSPNANAS
+85 YSPNTNAS
-93 MLIDNDLSAMVF
+93 MLIDNDLSVMVF

-111 IFSQMALKAKKRL
+111 IFSQMALKSQKRL
-124 KVHLKIDTGM
+124 KIHLKIDTGM

-256 RIVQIKRVKK
+256 QIVQIKRVKK

-336 EVILFGDKSTKAND
+336 EVILFGDKSAKAND

-355 TLLNTIPYEVISTLS
+355 TLLNTIPYETISTLS
-370 KRLERVYVWNKIM
+370 KRLERVYV

>member
-16 RHNFNAVKNIVP
+16 RHNFHAVKNIVP

-71 LRSHFSQTPILILG
+71 LRSHFSKTPILILG
-85 YSPNANAS
+85 YSPNTNAS

-111 IFSQMALKAKKRL
+111 VFSQMALKSQKRL
-124 KVHLKIDTGM
+124 KIHLKIDTGM

-156 GLEVEGIFTH
+156 GLEIEGIFTH

-236 SNEMKESSQTIL
+236 SNKMKELSQTIL

-266 GEFIGYGE
+266 GELIGYGE

-324 VKLNNIEAKEGD
+324 VKLNDIEAKEGD
-336 EVILFGDKSTKAND
+336 EVILFGDKSAKAND

-355 TLLNTIPYEVISTLS
+355 VLLNTIPYETISTLS
-370 KRLERVYVWNKIM
+370 KRLERVYV

>member
-9 EVNTHSL
+9 EVNTASL
-16 RHNFNAVKNIVP
+16 RHNFGAVKSIVP
-28 KDACVMAVVKA
+28 KDAHIMAVVKA
-39 NAYGAGALKASE
+39 NAYGAGAIKASE

-71 LRSHFSQTPILILG
+71 LRSHFSKTPILILG
-85 YSPNANAS
+85 YSPNSNAS
-93 MLIDNDLSAMVF
+93 MLIDNDLSAMIF

-111 IFSQMALKAKKRL
+111 VFSQTALKSQKRL
-124 KVHLKIDTGM
+124 KIHLKIDTGM

-141 NFKSIETIKKIRALK
+141 NFKSIEIIKKIRALK
-156 GLEVEGIFTH
+156 GLEMEGIFTH
-166 LSNADAN
+166 LSNADAK

-236 SNEMKESSQTIL
+236 SNGMKETCPTIL

-256 RIVQIKRVKK
+256 QIVQIRSVKK

-285 VLALGYADGLVRAL
+285 VLALGYADGLMRAL

-324 VKLNNIEAKEGD
+324 VKLNNIQAKEGD
-336 EVILFGDKSTKAND
+336 EVILFGDKSAKAND

-355 TLLNTIPYEVISTLS
+355 ALLNTIPYETISTLS
-370 KRLERVYVWNKIM
+370 KRLERVYI

>member
-9 EVNTHSL
+9 EVNTASL
-16 RHNFNAVKNIVP
+16 RHNFNAVKSIVP
-28 KDACVMAVVKA
+28 KDACVMAVVKG

-85 YSPNANAS
+85 YSPNTNAS
-93 MLIDNDLSAMVF
+93 MLIDNDLSVMVF

-111 IFSQMALKAKKRL
+111 VFSQVALKSQKRL
-124 KVHLKIDTGM
+124 KIHLKIDTGM

-166 LSNADAN
+166 LSNADAK

-190 QLLDQKIEFQYRH
+190 QLLNQKIEFQYRH

-236 SNEMKESSQTIL
+236 SNEMKKSCPTIL

-256 RIVQIKRVKK
+256 QIVQIRSVKK

-299 GNRIQVAINNQL
+299 GNRIQVVINNQL

-324 VKLNNIEAKEGD
+324 VKLNDIQAKEGD
-336 EVILFGDKSTKAND
+336 EVILFGDKSAKAND

-355 TLLNTIPYEVISTLS
+355 MLLNTIPYETISTLS
-370 KRLERVYVWNKIM
+370 KRLERVYI